1 MCVMG
6 STNDRAY
13 GVEFRPSSYA
23 ELRRI
28 GRASGYS
35 LQNNAPLDERVH
47 ASRQRASQHALA
59 PQFIY
64 PGIRPR
70 TRGRAT

>member
-6 STNDRAY
+6 STNDRA
-13 GVEFRPSSYA
+13 
-23 ELRRI
+23 
-28 GRASGYS
+28 SGYAF
-35 LQNNAPLDERVH
+35 QNNAPLAERVH
-47 ASRQRASQHALA
+47 ASRQRVSQHALA